1 MKKIIRLTEGDLHR
15 IIKESVKRII
25 REGANDDPEAARLM
39 QAWRDAQASRD
50 INAILAAKQ
59 AYLDYTGG
67 KVDTIRIPQG
77 VDPQTISDAENIK
90 RGITP
95 SSRAKNAYWRAGG
108 DITKFKDAW
117 DATREADGPK
127 INPEMGID
135 VSNAFNY

>member
-25 REGANDDPEAARLM
+25 REGVDDDPEAARLK

-50 INAILAAKQ
+50 VNAMLAAKK
-59 AYLDYTGG
+59 AYMDYIGQNVNT
-67 KVDTIRIPQG
+67 VRIPQG
-77 VDPQTISDAENIK
+77 VDPRTITDAENAK
-90 RGITP
+90 LGITP
-95 SSRAKNAYWRAGG
+95 SSGARNAYWRVGG
-108 DITKFKDAW
+108 DIGRLKDA
-117 DATREADGPK
+117 DIATREADGPR